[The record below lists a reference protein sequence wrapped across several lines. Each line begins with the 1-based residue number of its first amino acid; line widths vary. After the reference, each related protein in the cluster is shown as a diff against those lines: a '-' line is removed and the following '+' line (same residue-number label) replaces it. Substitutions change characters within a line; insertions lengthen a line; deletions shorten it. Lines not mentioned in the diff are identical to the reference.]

1 MDFWQL
7 KVDTSFCVPTV
18 IGGSLVRIFVQ
29 SAPIRD
35 GKGRWRPQQ
44 TGRFRHVE
52 EEIMPTKPQTQPA
65 GPAGDPITEL
75 ENELEALSKIGEA
88 ANLNDLVL
96 GMSPAM
102 AATSIYVSNANS
114 LSILYENAVATQQ
127 QQTQLAQS
135 ALKAGIAQL
144 QKITDSSSTAAA
156 TSENPDQDILSL
168 LKALK
173 EVV

>member
-1 MDFWQL
+1 
-7 KVDTSFCVPTV
+7 
-18 IGGSLVRIFVQ
+18 
-29 SAPIRD
+29 
-35 GKGRWRPQQ
+35 
-44 TGRFRHVE
+44 
-52 EEIMPTKPQTQPA
+52 MPTKPQTQPA

>member
-1 MDFWQL
+1 
-7 KVDTSFCVPTV
+7 
-18 IGGSLVRIFVQ
+18 
-29 SAPIRD
+29 
-35 GKGRWRPQQ
+35 
-44 TGRFRHVE
+44 
-52 EEIMPTKPQTQPA
+52 MPTKPQPKQA
-65 GPAGDPITEL
+65 GPADDPITEL
-75 ENELEALSKIGEA
+75 ETELEALSKIGEA

-96 GMSPAM
+96 GISPAL

-144 QKITDSSSTAAA
+144 QKITGSSSAAA
-156 TSENPDQDILSL
+156 AAAENPDQDILTL

-173 EVV
+173 EAV